1 MKQWKKAK
9 GKCKSLETLDLH
21 RNERPR
27 EQGRDKEY
35 LDGAEQTERERE
47 RETEAQKGDK
57 EESICPK
64 ITEPIR
70 RETDRSINKWK
81 KVEGRKVRSA
91 TTCSQSR
98 ER

>member
-47 RETEAQKGDK
+47 RNRGTKGRQGGKYLPEDYRTY
-57 EESICPK
+57 P
-64 ITEPIR
+64 TR
-70 RETDRSINKWK
+70 D
-81 KVEGRKVRSA
+81 G
-91 TTCSQSR
+91 
-98 ER
+98 